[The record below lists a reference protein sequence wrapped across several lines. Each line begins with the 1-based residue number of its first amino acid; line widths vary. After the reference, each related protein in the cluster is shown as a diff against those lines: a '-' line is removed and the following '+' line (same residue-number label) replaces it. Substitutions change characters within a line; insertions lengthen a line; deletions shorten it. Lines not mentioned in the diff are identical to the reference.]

1 MISRNRIVIIACQTG
16 VIKVGGGSGLGLAR
30 RSLFALQSAAG
41 VRGSRWCC
49 SLCLLLA
56 SLVLVLSIA
65 PAHGQRPSTR
75 RQNSAQVATTD
86 SGGLSPVAKTSLD
99 AAVAALQAN
108 ALDNAE
114 RNARA
119 AVSASPRSA
128 ITHNVLGVVL
138 DRSGR
143 SNEALS
149 EFNTALKLDP
159 NLVSAR
165 NNLGRLLAEHGK
177 TAEAIAEF
185 ERVLKIDPAHAQA
198 HYNLGALYGDS
209 GDFVKA
215 AEHFAR
221 AREAEP
227 NDPQLALAFLNVAYR
242 ANRVDEANA
251 AADLVERTVTSD
263 GHALFTLATALAR
276 NQQYEHAARLYSKVN
291 DIEEFKHAIER
302 DGKNANYHFLLVR
315 EYFRAGYWEGAI
327 KEYGEASALDPK

>member
-185 ERVLKIDPAHAQA
+185 ERVLNIDPAHVQA
-198 HYNLGALYGDS
+198 HYNLGALYGDA

-221 AREAEP
+221 ARAVDA

-242 ANRVDEANA
+242 ANRIKEADA
-251 AADLVERTVTSD
+251 AADLVERAAGPDPKSLFALGTV
-263 GHALFTLATALAR
+263 LAESK
-276 NQQYEHAARLYSKVN
+276 QYERAARIFARVNELNPHTFEVLY
-291 DIEEFKHAIER
+291 DLGI
-302 DGKNANYHFLLVR
+302 
-315 EYFRAGYWEGAI
+315 
-327 KEYGEASALDPK
+327 ALYNL